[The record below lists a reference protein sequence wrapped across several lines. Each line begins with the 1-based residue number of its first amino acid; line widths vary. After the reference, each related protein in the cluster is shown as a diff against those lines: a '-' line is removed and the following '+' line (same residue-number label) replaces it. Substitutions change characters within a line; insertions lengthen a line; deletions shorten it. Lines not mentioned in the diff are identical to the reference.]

1 MITAD
6 LVDDAFWCWSM
17 PLTQVRPLLPIEVEP
32 VLCDGR
38 AWVAVAAAR
47 MIGMRVAGIPL
58 LRPVVAAVTLAV
70 VTWRADD
77 GRQLVGNYFLDA
89 VTDSRLVAIGDRCFG
104 GGVFGHGGVSFV
116 HDHGGL
122 RLMIP
127 DRVDLWIADHGTVED
142 VQRQRLEQVFA
153 GNQRGVIYRHGR
165 LLVSDLSKDH
175 WRMDARPVKIG
186 RAPALLGHDA
196 QLECGFDASG
206 VHACWNRLR
215 LLSAAA

>member
-6 LVDDAFWCWSM
+6 LVDDAFWCWSV
-17 PLTQVRPLLPIEVEP
+17 PPSQVRPLLPAEVGP

-47 MIGMRVAGIPL
+47 MVGMRVAGIPL

-89 VTDSRLVAIGDRCFG
+89 VTDSRLVALGDRCLG
-104 GGVFGHGGVSFV
+104 SGVFRHGGVSFI
-116 HDHGGL
+116 HDLGGL
-122 RLMIP
+122 RLMTP
-127 DRVDLWIADHGTVED
+127 DGVDLWLADHGTVD
-142 VQRQRLEQVFA
+142 SSSRQRLEQVFT
-153 GNQRGVIYRHGR
+153 GNHRGVIHRQGQ
-165 LLVSDLSKDH
+165 LLVSGLSKDH

-186 RAPALLGHDA
+186 RAPAVLGHDA

-206 VHACWNRLR
+206 VHACWDRLR
-215 LLSAAA
+215 PLTAAA